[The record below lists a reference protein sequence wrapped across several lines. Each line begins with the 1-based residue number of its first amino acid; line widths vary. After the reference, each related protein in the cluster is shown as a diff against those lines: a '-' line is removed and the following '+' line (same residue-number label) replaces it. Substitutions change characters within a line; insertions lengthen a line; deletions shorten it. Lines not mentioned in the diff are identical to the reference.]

1 MIDRFIKF
9 IGLALPFELIVAYA
23 AHNLFK
29 PILGEWYRI
38 FFIGIVGIF
47 ILFFILSNVII
58 KRQSVHFLV
67 ISLIF
72 TLAGLWEYIVSLLVG
87 GLPIEALMQFLCG
100 FMFPALLFFAIINLS
115 DKRQLLFFQSWYIG
129 TICLMLLG
137 YIVTAYFYNN
147 LPEWYRN
154 KDIAFKLFSFRY
166 AYGDDPN
173 SNGMIL
179 ILGNFN
185 KASNYILIMLL
196 FSVRLLSGKDG
207 QANTRL
213 IKLFWVI
220 GFITLLILFSRLAV
234 LLLPFV
240 YWASGVHK
248 YFVGFFKRKFG
259 LVVLSILLS
268 SVIIKNSELIKPTF
282 EYLLF
287 SKFDENSS
295 DDGVLGTGAGRFSDW
310 KRQSYRF
317 TIIDNWIHG
326 MGVGKYGLQEGSKD
340 YGTHNLLF
348 DHFLASGFLVPLLV
362 IIIWGIGLIKGV
374 IQKRKEIV
382 IGFIIIMALFF
393 REYSFSYLF
402 VTVHGG
408 VIFMLLSFSAFRLNR
423 DKEVL
428 TETASIL

>member
-1 MIDRFIKF
+1 MIDKLIKF
-9 IGLALPFELIVAYA
+9 IGFILPFELIVAYA

-29 PILGEWYRI
+29 PIFGEWYRL
-38 FFIGIVGIF
+38 FFIGIIGIF
-47 ILFFILSNVII
+47 IIYFILTNINI
-58 KRQSVHFLV
+58 KRDSIIFLLV
-67 ISLIF
+67 SLIF
-72 TLAGLWEYIVSLLVG
+72 TAAGLWEYIVSLIVG

-100 FMFPALLFFAIINLS
+100 FMFPALLFFTIINLS
-115 DKRQLLFFQSWYIG
+115 DKRQTLFFKSWYLG
-129 TICLMLLG
+129 TIGLMLLG
-137 YIVTAYFYNN
+137 YIVTAYYYNN

-166 AYGDDPN
+166 AYGDNPN

-196 FSVRLLSGKDG
+196 LSVRLLSGKDG
-207 QANTRL
+207 LMNTRL
-213 IKLFWVI
+213 IKIFWVI
-220 GFITLLILFSRLAV
+220 GFITLVILFSRLAV

-240 YWASGVHK
+240 YWASGVNK
-248 YFVGFFKRKFG
+248 YFIGFFKRK
-259 LVVLSILLS
+259 LVMGALAILIGSI
-268 SVIIKNSELIKPTF
+268 VVKNSELIKPTF
-282 EYLLF
+282 DYLLF

-317 TIIDNWIHG
+317 SVIDNWIHG
-326 MGVGKYGLQEGSKD
+326 MGVGRYGLEEGSKD

-348 DHFLASGFLVPLLV
+348 DHFLASGFFVPIVV
-362 IIIWGIGLIKGV
+362 ILIWCIGLVKGV
-374 IQKRKEIV
+374 IKKRKEII

-393 REYSFSYLF
+393 REYSLSYLF

-408 VIFMLLSFSAFRLNR
+408 VIFMLLSFSAFKRR
-423 DKEVL
+423 QDKEVVGEL
-428 TETASIL
+428 T